1 MALLILLYVSKCF
14 SYRTMKDKNDS
25 LEQQLS
31 EIENHPRLSKETKQE
46 FIRFLKLHFYNKNR
60 GV

>member
-1 MALLILLYVSKCF
+1 
-14 SYRTMKDKNDS
+14 MKDKNDS
-25 LEQQLS
+25 LEQQLL
-31 EIENHPRLSKETKQE
+31 EIQNNPHLSKATKQE